1 MNILQKL
8 MTLFRGSVREIG
20 ESVVDANGTR
30 IFEQEIKDAEVQL
43 KEATGSLTLV
53 MAKAKQAE
61 RELDALKAEQQKHEG
76 YARSALEKG
85 EEALALEVAE
95 KLAVIES
102 DIAQQTQSLTSY
114 QEHTERLK
122 TMILESEKQLKDYQ
136 RQLAMVKTT
145 EQVQKTTA
153 AISNNFV
160 AADSR
165 MVTAKETLERIKNQ
179 QQEYDD
185 RLAAGKQLDA
195 EMSGSNLQNKLQ
207 AAGIS
212 GDKQKA
218 EDILARLRTDKAP
231 AE

>member
-1 MNILQKL
+1 M
-8 MTLFRGSVREIG
+8 
-20 ESVVDANGTR
+20 
-30 IFEQEIKDAEVQL
+30 
-43 KEATGSLTLV
+43 
-53 MAKAKQAE
+53 
-61 RELDALKAEQQKHEG
+61 
-76 YARSALEKG
+76 
-85 EEALALEVAE
+85 AE

>member
-145 EQVQKTTA
+145 EQVQKP
-153 AISNNFV
+153 
-160 AADSR
+160 
-165 MVTAKETLERIKNQ
+165 
-179 QQEYDD
+179 
-185 RLAAGKQLDA
+185 QL
-195 EMSGSNLQNKLQ
+195 LFPT
-207 AAGIS
+207 
-212 GDKQKA
+212 
-218 EDILARLRTDKAP
+218 IL
-231 AE
+231 